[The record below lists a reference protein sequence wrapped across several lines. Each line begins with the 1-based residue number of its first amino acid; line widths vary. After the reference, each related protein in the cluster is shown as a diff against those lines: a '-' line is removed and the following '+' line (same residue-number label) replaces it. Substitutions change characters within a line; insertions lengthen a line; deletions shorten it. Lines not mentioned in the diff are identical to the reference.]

1 MVIFLHCAPRLF
13 AYPLNHTL
21 PLQGGYQLLGR
32 SVDRIRTPHEQ
43 SLALAAATDLRL
55 DGLVL
60 LGGTYTHTDGAY
72 LAEAFLAARSA
83 CRVVG
88 VPATIDGDL
97 KGGALEAPLGF
108 DTACKITA
116 ALLGNRE
123 TDCLSAK
130 KYVYFARVLGRER
143 GHVALEV
150 ALQARPNIALI
161 GEDVAERRMTLM
173 DVVREL
179 ADGISQRAEAGSNFA
194 VVLVPEGLV
203 GYIPEVRTL
212 MAEINAA
219 LAGGGGPAAPTRQA
233 VEAAL
238 TPWSAAVLAALP
250 PSVAAQLF
258 LERESSGEAQLS
270 QIATE
275 KLLLDLVSK
284 ELALRRVAAPA
295 LKAKG
300 NNGMGFFFGYQ
311 ARSALPS
318 NFDCALGGALGR
330 TAVHLVAAGRTGYLA
345 AVRNLAAPPA
355 AWAPVG
361 VPLAS
366 LLTVPLPGIT
376 CAAAAKPSV
385 VATPVDVRGAA
396 FRAFRAASAAWCTG
410 DKYANPGPVQF
421 GGPCAGLC
429 TMTLEAEAQEGRR

>member
-1 MVIFLHCAPRLF
+1 M
-13 AYPLNHTL
+13 
-21 PLQGGYQLLGR
+21 
-32 SVDRIRTPHEQ
+32 DKIRTPAEQ
-43 SLALAAATDLRL
+43 AAALAAATELRL

-60 LGGTYTHTDGAY
+60 LGGTYTQTDAAY
-72 LAEAFLAARSA
+72 LAEAFLGGGSP

-97 KGGALEAPLGF
+97 KGGAVEATLGF
-108 DTACKITA
+108 DTACKLTA
-116 ALLGNRE
+116 ALVGNLE

-150 ALQARPNIALI
+150 ALQTRPNVVLL

-173 DVVREL
+173 DVVREV
-179 ADGISQRAEAGSNFA
+179 ADGISQRAEAGKNFA
-194 VVLVPEGLV
+194 VVLLPEGLV
-203 GYIPEVRTL
+203 GYIPELRAL
-212 MAEINAA
+212 LGEINAA
-219 LAGGGGPAAPTRQA
+219 HGGGGPPPPRAA

-238 TPWSAAVLAALP
+238 SPWSAAVLAALP
-250 PSVAAQLF
+250 PAVAAQLF

-275 KLLLDLVSK
+275 KMLLELVAR
-284 ELALRRVAAPA
+284 ELGRRRAGNPA

-300 NNGMGFFFGYQ
+300 ANGMGFFFGYQ
-311 ARSALPS
+311 ARCALPS
-318 NFDCALGGALGR
+318 NFDCALGAALGR
-330 TAVHLVAAGRTGYLA
+330 TAAHLVAAGCTGYLA
-345 AVRNLAAPPA
+345 AARNLAAHPS

-376 CAAAAKPSV
+376 GESAARPAV

-396 FRAFRAASAAWCTG
+396 FRAFRAASAAWCAG
-410 DKYANPGPVQF
+410 DKYANPGPIQF
-421 GGPCAGLC
+421 GGACAGLC
-429 TMTLEAEAQEGRR
+429 TMTLEAEALAKM

>member
-1 MVIFLHCAPRLF
+1 M
-13 AYPLNHTL
+13 
-21 PLQGGYQLLGR
+21 LGR
-32 SVDRIRTPHEQ
+32 SVDKIRTPAE
-43 SLALAAATDLRL
+43 LAAALAAATELRL

-60 LGGTYTHTDGAY
+60 LGGTYTQTDAAY
-72 LAEAFLAARSA
+72 LAEAFLAAKSR

-97 KGGALEAPLGF
+97 KGGAVEATLGF

-116 ALLGNRE
+116 ALVGNLE

-150 ALQARPNIALI
+150 ALQTRPNVVLL

-179 ADGISQRAEAGSNFA
+179 ADGISQRAEAGKNFA

-203 GYIPEVRTL
+203 SYIPELRTL

-219 LAGGGGPAAPTRQA
+219 HGGGGPAPTRAA

-238 TPWSAAVLAALP
+238 SPWSAAVLAALP
-250 PSVAAQLF
+250 PAVAAQLF
-258 LERESSGEAQLS
+258 LERESSGETQLS
-270 QIATE
+270 QVSTE
-275 KLLLDLVSK
+275 KLLLELVSK
-284 ELALRRVAAPA
+284 ELARRRVAAPA

-300 NNGMGFFFGYQ
+300 ANCMGFFFGYQ

-318 NFDCALGGALGR
+318 NFDCALGAALGH
-330 TAVHLVAAGRTGYLA
+330 TAVHLLAAGRTGYLA

-355 AWAPVG
+355 EWAPVG

-376 CAAAAKPSV
+376 CAAAARPSV

-410 DKYANPGPVQF
+410 DKYANPGPIQF
-421 GGPCAGLC
+421 GGPCAMLP
-429 TMTLEAEAQEGRR
+429 TMTLEAEAQEGRKA